1 MDELE
6 LPNPLSSTRRMTVF
20 DPKQTRGSEFHARR
34 SRRLRARAKRLFP
47 IDCRTDDGLELGA

>member
-20 DPKQTRGSEFHARR
+20 DPWTNPLSREGFLR
-34 SRRLRARAKRLFP
+34 SRAQ
-47 IDCRTDDGLELGA
+47 LEI